1 MAIRSAHPVAL
12 QAAPASSP
20 VVRDQSILHA
30 RHLAASQDPAV
41 LALVQALVPAP
52 DLARRA
58 PVASAAHVLARAVLR
73 LPVKH
78 HARNVPLLE
87 DAVDAR
93 SIPRPRKAR

>member
-1 MAIRSAHPVAL
+1 
-12 QAAPASSP
+12 

-58 PVASAAHVLARAVLR
+58 PVVSAAHVPARAVHR
-73 LPVKH
+73 LPAKLR
-78 HARNVPLLE
+78 ARNVPLPE
-87 DAVDAR
+87 DAADAR
-93 SIPRPRKAR
+93 SIPRRRKAR